1 MKMEELLRRFLP
13 IFLLM
18 AIGFSVKRTGLFP
31 DKFIEGLKS
40 LIINIALPAV
50 LFDAF
55 STMELQVSYLLLFLL
70 VFAYLSLLY
79 LCGSGLRRLFPHT
92 FGIRHTSGYMTGFEF
107 GMIGVGL
114 YGAIWGMDN
123 LPVIILIAFGHE
135 LFIWFFYV
143 PLVSRSADK
152 SFQLKDILG
161 QLIKMPTIIA
171 IILGVAVN
179 LTGIRPALTGNVIG
193 QSVFAVIDFLKP
205 VVSPLIL
212 IVIGYTMVFRRT
224 DLGRTAAYILMR
236 IALVLGLGILTLLAV
251 TRLIPGLSTPLFV
264 QAFFAFILLP
274 APYILPLYI
283 RNRGEADFFTQLLVY
298 STVVSLVGY
307 GVLIGLSF

>member
-1 MKMEELLRRFLP
+1 MQELLRRFLP

-18 AIGFSVKRTGLFP
+18 AIGFFTKRTKLFP
-31 DKFIEGLKS
+31 DRFIEGLKS

-55 STMELQVSYLLLFLL
+55 STMALQASYLLLFLL
-70 VFAYLSLLY
+70 VFVYLSLLY
-79 LCGSGLRRLFPHT
+79 ACGAGLRRLFPNT
-92 FGIRHTSGYMTGFEF
+92 FGMRHTSGYMTGFEF

-114 YGAIWGMDN
+114 FGAIWGMEN

-143 PLVSRSADK
+143 PLISRSADK
-152 SFQLKDILG
+152 AFRFKETLG
-161 QLIKMPTIIA
+161 QLLRMPTIIA
-171 IILGVAVN
+171 IILGVLVN
-179 LTGIRPALTGNVIG
+179 LTGIRPLIAGNVIG
-193 QSVFAVIDFLKP
+193 QSVFAVIEFLKP

-212 IVIGYTMVFRRT
+212 IVIGYTMVFHRT
-224 DLGRTAAYILMR
+224 DTGRTVSYILAR
-236 IALVLGLGILTLLAV
+236 IALVLGLGILTLLAA
-251 TRLIPGLSTPLFV
+251 TRLIPGLGTPLFV

-283 RNRGEADFFTQLLVY
+283 RDRRESDFFTQLLVY
-298 STVVSLVGY
+298 STAVSLVGY
-307 GVLIGLSF
+307 GILIGLSF